1 MVLPVLESPGSTL
14 LLPVLELPVPNN
26 PPQATVAP
34 PDPPQATVAP
44 PDPPQAT
51 VAPPDLSQATLTPSD
66 PPQATFAPPA
76 PPQAPKQTTLAPED
90 PQQQPI
96 ISTGKRRT
104 SRDGKQLGTLPKHLT
119 LKEYRCKECDDI
131 LTDPILITS
140 KGRILMTTG
149 IVEGIS
155 TYSKSCVK
163 CGMFYR
169 HQEWDEGLHNFDDHI
184 ILPLHLCLTIRN
196 ALQRHTAVSRV
207 VETIEATEGVS
218 FPNKE
223 RVLQGYLH
231 FEALTEHDYNFAC
244 VEEVRAL
251 CEQWG
256 LDSKGSNDGSL
267 YYDKEQI
274 DFTSLQKSM
283 EVLDRTKDPNKHPAF
298 VDNVVLTRADFCS
311 LGLIE
316 DISGTDCIQMALDTQ
331 DEDQPCAKRPCS
343 SPSKETE
350 VTVSEGVGLDGDAS
364 KNRS

>member
-1 MVLPVLESPGSTL
+1 WCCPCWSRRGRRFSCLCWSCRCPIILHRP
-14 LLPVLELPVPNN
+14 LLPLQILHRPLS
-26 PPQATVAP
+26 PPRSSTGHCRP
-34 PDPPQATVAP
+34 SRPFTGH
-44 PDPPQAT
+44 
-51 VAPPDLSQATLTPSD
+51 SHPSD

-267 YYDKEQI
+267 YYDKEQ
-274 DFTSLQKSM
+274 
-283 EVLDRTKDPNKHPAF
+283 
-298 VDNVVLTRADFCS
+298 
-311 LGLIE
+311 
-316 DISGTDCIQMALDTQ
+316 
-331 DEDQPCAKRPCS
+331 
-343 SPSKETE
+343 
-350 VTVSEGVGLDGDAS
+350 
-364 KNRS
+364 